1 MEWVEKASFTYLNKL
16 FKIDAI
22 ERAHIILLSNKNLQ
36 ALIENPELF
45 ISQVFPRLVLPSLV
59 PDKHFVLKDLPF
71 YEVVHLADSE
81 ACKARLEECE
91 KKRHEGTLRQAPI
104 ASCPISS
111 FVVHLFAQKKKL
123 TTHPIQKAK
132 TLPLVSP
139 SSLSSSS
146 HYFSLSSSSSRD
158 ETETGESRLVLPI
171 ICKEEE
177 EEKMA
182 TNLRARFY
190 KRQYKRLS
198 KSIIINPFSSKK
210 AHPASNS
217 DSPSRPTTL
226 ILTKLSPRG
235 QMKNL
240 PLLGHSLS

>member
-1 MEWVEKASFTYLNKL
+1 M
-16 FKIDAI
+16 
-22 ERAHIILLSNKNLQ
+22 
-36 ALIENPELF
+36 
-45 ISQVFPRLVLPSLV
+45 FPRLALPSLV

-91 KKRHEGTLRQAPI
+91 KKRHEGTLRQTPI
-104 ASCPISS
+104 ASCPVSS
-111 FVVHLFAQKKKL
+111 FVVRLFAQKKKL

-132 TLPLVSP
+132 NLPLVSP

-158 ETETGESRLVLPI
+158 EIETGESRLVLPI

-226 ILTKLSPRG
+226 ILTIVVA
-235 QMKNL
+235 
-240 PLLGHSLS
+240 LGLDEKPPSVGTFPITR